1 MSTITTA
8 VPSSLP
14 ALPRL
19 TLSETRL
26 FLRDPAAII
35 FGPVLAPVLM
45 LILGFVPSFRVPDPG
60 LGGLRVV
67 DLFAPILVGV
77 GVASL
82 ALTVLPQLLASYR
95 QQGILRRLRT
105 TPMRPVL
112 LLLAQLVMCTGLA
125 AASAALV
132 LAIARVPHG
141 VAMPQNL
148 PAYVLGFL
156 FTSVAMMGLGVL
168 IGALAPSGQ
177 AASGFGMLAYFPL
190 LFLGG
195 LWLPREAMPEVL
207 RTLSDL
213 SPLGAGVAS
222 LQHAA
227 VGGWPEPGHL
237 AVMALWSAVTIAA
250 ASRFF
255 RWD

>member
-1 MSTITTA
+1 MTATA

-14 ALPRL
+14 ARPRL
-19 TLSETRL
+19 TLIETRL

-35 FGPVLAPVLM
+35 FGPLLAPVLM
-45 LILGFVPSFRVPDPG
+45 LILGFVPLFRESDPA
-60 LGGLRVV
+60 LGGQRVV

-105 TPMRPVL
+105 TPMRPVV

-132 LAIARVPHG
+132 LAIARIPHG
-141 VAMPQNL
+141 VALPQNL
-148 PAYVLGFL
+148 LAYAFSFL
-156 FTSVAMMGLGVL
+156 CTSVAMMGLGVL
-168 IGALAPSGQ
+168 IGALSPNGP
-177 AASGFGMLAYFPL
+177 AASGVGMLAYFPL

-227 VGGWPEPGHL
+227 VGDWPEPGHL

>member
-1 MSTITTA
+1 MTA
-8 VPSSLP
+8 TAAPSSLR

-26 FLRDPAAII
+26 FLRDAAAII
-35 FGPVLAPVLM
+35 FGPLLAPVLM
-45 LILGFVPSFRVPDPG
+45 LILGFVPVFRVPDPAFDG
-60 LGGLRVV
+60 QRVV

-82 ALTVLPQLLASYR
+82 ALTVLPQLLATYR

-105 TPMRPVL
+105 TPMRPLV
-112 LLLAQLVMCTGLA
+112 LLLAQLLMCTALA

-132 LAIARVPHG
+132 LAIARFPHG
-141 VAMPQNL
+141 VALPENL
-148 PAYVLGFL
+148 PAYAFSFL
-156 FTSVAMMGLGVL
+156 CTSVAMMGLGVL
-168 IGALAPSGQ
+168 IGALSPSGP
-177 AASGFGMLAYFPL
+177 AANGFGMLAYFPM

-237 AVMALWSAVTIAA
+237 AVMVLWSAVTIAA

>member
-1 MSTITTA
+1 MTA
-8 VPSSLP
+8 SVLPSSLP

-19 TLSETRL
+19 TLTETRL
-26 FLRDPAAII
+26 FLRDPAAIV
-35 FGPVLAPVLM
+35 FGPLLAPVLM
-45 LILGFVPSFRVPDPG
+45 LILGFVPSFREPDPAF
-60 LGGLRVV
+60 GGLRVV

-77 GVASL
+77 AVASL

-105 TPMRPVL
+105 TPMRPVV
-112 LLLAQLVMCTGLA
+112 LLLAQLLMCTALA
-125 AASAALV
+125 VVSSALV
-132 LAIARVPHG
+132 LGIARGLHG
-141 VAMPQNL
+141 IPLPQNG
-148 PAYVLGFL
+148 PAYLVGLL
-156 FTSVAMMGLGVL
+156 FTCAAMMGLGLL
-168 IGALAPSGQ
+168 IGAFSPSGP

-237 AVMALWSAVTIAA
+237 AVMALWSVLTIAV

>member
-1 MSTITTA
+1 MTA
-8 VPSSLP
+8 SALSSSLP
-14 ALPRL
+14 ALPQL
-19 TLSETRL
+19 TLTETRL
-26 FLRDPAAII
+26 FLRDPTAIV
-35 FGPVLAPVLM
+35 FGPLLAPVLM
-45 LILGFVPSFRVPDPG
+45 VILGFVPSFREPDPA

-77 GVASL
+77 AVASL

-105 TPMRPVL
+105 TPMRPVM
-112 LLLAQLVMCTGLA
+112 LLLAQLLMCTALA
-125 AASAALV
+125 AASTALV
-132 LAIARVPHG
+132 LGIAWGLHG
-141 VAMPQNL
+141 VTPPQNL
-148 PAYVLGFL
+148 LAYLLGFL
-156 FTSVAMMGLGVL
+156 FTAAAMMGLGLL
-168 IGALAPSGQ
+168 IGALAPSGP
-177 AASGFGMLAYFPL
+177 AASGVGMLAYFPL

-207 RTLSDL
+207 RTLSDF
-213 SPLGAGVAS
+213 SPLGPGVAS
-222 LQHAA
+222 LQHAS

-237 AVMALWSAVTIAA
+237 AVMTLWSVVTIAV

>member
-1 MSTITTA
+1 M
-8 VPSSLP
+8 
-14 ALPRL
+14 
-19 TLSETRL
+19 
-26 FLRDPAAII
+26 
-35 FGPVLAPVLM
+35 
-45 LILGFVPSFRVPDPG
+45 
-60 LGGLRVV
+60 
-67 DLFAPILVGV
+67 
-77 GVASL
+77 ASL

-105 TPMRPVL
+105 TPMRPVV

-132 LAIARVPHG
+132 LAIARIPHG
-141 VAMPQNL
+141 VALPQNL
-148 PAYVLGFL
+148 LAYAFSFL
-156 FTSVAMMGLGVL
+156 CTSVAMMGLGVL
-168 IGALAPSGQ
+168 IGALSPNGP
-177 AASGFGMLAYFPL
+177 AASGVGMLAYFPL

-227 VGGWPEPGHL
+227 VGDWPEPGHL